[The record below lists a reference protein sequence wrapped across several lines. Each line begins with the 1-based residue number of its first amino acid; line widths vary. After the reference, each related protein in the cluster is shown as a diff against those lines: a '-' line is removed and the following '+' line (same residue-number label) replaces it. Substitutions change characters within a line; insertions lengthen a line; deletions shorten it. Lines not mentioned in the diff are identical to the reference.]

1 MKKQGGKNMKYGV
14 AFYKEE
20 KAYSVFLVD
29 YDAATCGENLEDAR
43 SMAKELL
50 ELYIETEGAKKE
62 TQKEVDLEKLYFERT
77 GKKAKPED
85 YETAHLE
92 YIEL

>member
-1 MKKQGGKNMKYGV
+1 MRYKV

-43 SMAKELL
+43 NMAKELL
-50 ELYIETEGAKKE
+50 ELYIETEGAKTE
-62 TQKEVDLEKLYFERT
+62 TKKEVDLEQLYFERT
-77 GKKAKPED
+77 GEKTKYYKE
-85 YETAHLE
+85 AHLE